1 MHPGNT
7 GGLPQPRGRYSPS
20 SPTREEEED
29 EIQEVVIEEEA
40 LPSRIFD
47 CPGTVV
53 IYQAMAGSGILEVE
67 DGGGKAVYCFF
78 LASQLQGFLR
88 HHLRAGDKVS
98 VHARLVTAGS
108 KVPYLASSLWLSGSP
123 PPGDDALK
131 ALLTPAPPPLL
142 EKYLS
147 LSEDLALELP
157 SPGATNGG
165 GRGEKRAKVSS
176 GFVEADTKEVWGPTG
191 VLGKVDQYLS

>member
-1 MHPGNT
+1 M
-7 GGLPQPRGRYSPS
+7 QYF
-20 SPTREEEED
+20 
-29 EIQEVVIEEEA
+29 VV
-40 LPSRIFD
+40 
-47 CPGTVV
+47 
-53 IYQAMAGSGILEVE
+53 LE
-67 DGGGKAVYCFF
+67 FQSF
-78 LASQLQGFLR
+78 I
-88 HHLRAGDKVS
+88 
-98 VHARLVTAGS
+98 S

-165 GRGEKRAKVSS
+165 GRGQKRTPEMSQRSNSRNRAAEAGPLPEKRAKVSS
-176 GFVEADTKEVWGPTG
+176 GFVETDTKEVWGPTG
-191 VLGKVDQYLS
+191 VLGKVQFRWDLKEFLHGLEKYLNLPSRWTSTCRPTQVS

>member
-1 MHPGNT
+1 MQYFVCVKAP
-7 GGLPQPRGRYSPS
+7 
-20 SPTREEEED
+20 
-29 EIQEVVIEEEA
+29 
-40 LPSRIFD
+40 IF
-47 CPGTVV
+47 
-53 IYQAMAGSGILEVE
+53 A
-67 DGGGKAVYCFF
+67 
-78 LASQLQGFLR
+78 
-88 HHLRAGDKVS
+88 
-98 VHARLVTAGS
+98 S

-157 SPGATNGG
+157 SPGTTNGG
-165 GRGEKRAKVSS
+165 GRGQKRTPEMSQRSNSRNRAAEAGPLPEKRAKVSS

-191 VLGKVDQYLS
+191 VLGKVQFRCDLKEFLHGLEKHLNLASRWTSTCRPTQVS